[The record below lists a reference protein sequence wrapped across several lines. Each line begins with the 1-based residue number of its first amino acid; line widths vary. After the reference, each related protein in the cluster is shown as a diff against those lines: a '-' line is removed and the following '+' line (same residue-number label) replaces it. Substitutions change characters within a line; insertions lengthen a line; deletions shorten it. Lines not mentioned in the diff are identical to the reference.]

1 MGSSGA
7 SHVVAAGILSS
18 SFHALTGPDH
28 LAALLPFILCK
39 RWYQS
44 GPLGLTWGLGHGL
57 SSSLMGSVAVA
68 LKGRLLTDALIEHMS
83 SWASFLVGATLLVI
97 GAMGLFEL
105 GGEAMGEESYEMV
118 ERPCAEMEELKAL
131 VSEAESKHKSQSGS
145 SKRPIAIFLA
155 TLVAQFSTG
164 FLLGLALDAV
174 PSVSPAL
181 WLTSRTAWVQF
192 FLSYTLGTMCTMA
205 FLAALVGES
214 TTWLGSFV
222 VALPTRL
229 ALVSS
234 YGSIVTGLVWL
245 LSQVHLERELMMVL
259 LAVSPL
265 IMIAT
270 VWAAVMRGRLGPA
283 GGNWGPYGGGNKD
296 DYSLPLWYVFLR
308 RWFPSL
314 AAAFLGPRKKL
325 KVGDTP
331 LQV

>member
-1 MGSSGA
+1 MGA
-7 SHVVAAGILSS
+7 
-18 SFHALTGPDH
+18 
-28 LAALLPFILCK
+28 
-39 RWYQS
+39 
-44 GPLGLTWGLGHGL
+44 
-57 SSSLMGSVAVA
+57 VAVA
-68 LKGRLLTDALIEHMS
+68 LKGRLLTDALIERMS

-105 GGEAMGEESYEMV
+105 GGWGKGEESYEMV
-118 ERPCAEMEELKAL
+118 ERPSTEMEELKAL
-131 VSEAESKHKSQSGS
+131 VSEAESKHKTSGS
-145 SKRPIAIFLA
+145 IKRPVVIFLA

-192 FLSYTLGTMCTMA
+192 FVAYTLGTMFTMA

-245 LSQVHLERELMMVL
+245 LSQVRLERELMMVL

-265 IMIAT
+265 IMAAT
-270 VWAAVMRGRLGPA
+270 LWAAVVRGRLGP
-283 GGNWGPYGGGNKD
+283 GGGGHYGGGDHD
-296 DYSLPLWYVFLR
+296 DYSLPLWHVFLR

-314 AAAFLGPRKKL
+314 AQAFLGPRKKL

-331 LQV
+331 LVQV